1 MRDALDDLFSVVIVP
16 VPGRGKKTVRVY
28 PRPARCPKC
37 KKPYKEDPRVGFRCP
52 RCRSKPER
60 LFVSLSWQGKL
71 VRVYSDKQGNPL
83 TDFRQAQRVLQL
95 IAHELETGEFD
106 PTRWVKKEAE
116 KFLFKNLAQEYL
128 EERKKAMTPAGFAS
142 KESWFRKWLIPTLG
156 ELDVRDLKA
165 YHLNDLKK
173 AMLDA
178 GLSKS
183 SVKKAFVELRAFLN
197 WLKRLERI
205 ERLPY
210 FPDRDIRPEE
220 PPIRWLSPEQQ
231 ALILSYIPPEHRN
244 IIEFGFL
251 TGLRIGELRALM
263 WDAVDLREGYILV
276 FRTFSN
282 DRLLE
287 TPKEKAAKVIPLVG
301 RIREIIQEQA
311 RQKRSMFVFSY
322 RDPHYKERWT
332 AYPYKRLLDIFKQA
346 AKKAGINIS
355 LYAAIR
361 HSFAMQRLKG
371 GYSYEEVGAALGHKS
386 PQTTRRYARLRAE
399 MVESIFASPVKVV
412 SIEEA
417 RKKRRKNG
425 GKDG

>member
-1 MRDALDDLFSVVIVP
+1 MRVDSLTADVVSL
-16 VPGRGKKTVRVY
+16 PGGGRKAVRIY
-28 PRPARCPKC
+28 PRPAKCPRCKQRW
-37 KKPYKEDPRVGFRCP
+37 KEDPRVGFRCP

-106 PTRWVKKEAE
+106 PTRWVRSEAE

-128 EERKKAMTPAGFAS
+128 QERKKAMTPAGFAS
-142 KESWFRKWLIPTLG
+142 KESWFRKWLIPALG

-165 YHLNDLKK
+165 YHLNDLKNT
-173 AMLDA
+173 MLGA
-178 GLSKS
+178 GLSLS

-197 WLKRLERI
+197 WLLHLERI
-205 ERLPY
+205 EKLPT

-231 ALILSYIPPEHRN
+231 ALILSHIPPEHRN

-263 WDAVDLREGYILV
+263 WDAVDLKEGYAIIH
-276 FRTFSN
+276 RTFSN

-301 RIREIIQEQA
+301 RIREIIEEQA
-311 RQKRSMFVFSY
+311 GQKRSMFVFSY

-332 AYPYKRLLDIFKQA
+332 AYPYKRLLDIFKRA
-346 AKKAGINIS
+346 AKKAGINIT

-371 GYSYEEVGAALGHKS
+371 GYSYEEVGAALGHKN

-399 MVESIFASPVKVV
+399 MVESIFSSPTKVV

-417 RKKRRKNG
+417 RRKKKG
-425 GKDG
+425 AS